1 MKHLILYLPAQISSK
16 DDHRVTSIKEIISQ
30 PSCTC
35 RGLFQ
40 IYLQICLLP
49 IYKESFQWKNIRYG
63 EGMYRRS
70 LLLCVCVCVCVC
82 IQLLSWVWLFATP
95 WTEACQAPQSMGFS
109 RQKYWNGLPFPS
121 PGDLSDPGIKAE
133 SPPSPE
139 LGDGFLSTSTT
150 VWPSANHWGLLGH
163 TGVWTQVLWKELGTN
178 KYNTST
184 LCKSTI

>member
-70 LLLCVCVCVCVC
+70 LLLCVCVCVCVFSC
-82 IQLLSWVWLFATP
+82 SVESDSLQPHGLKPARLLSP
-95 WTEACQAPQSMGFS
+95 WDSPGRNTGMGCHFLLQGIFLIQGSKLSLLHLLNWEMDSWALAPQ
-109 RQKYWNGLPFPS
+109 Y
-121 PGDLSDPGIKAE
+121 DLQQITED
-133 SPPSPE
+133 
-139 LGDGFLSTSTT
+139 F
-150 VWPSANHWGLLGH
+150 
-163 TGVWTQVLWKELGTN
+163 
-178 KYNTST
+178 
-184 LCKSTI
+184 

>member
-1 MKHLILYLPAQISSK
+1 MQEFYRRKVMKHLILYLPAQISSK

-70 LLLCVCVCVCVC
+70 LLLCVCVCVCVYSVA
-82 IQLLSWVWLFATP
+82 QLSLTLCNPMDWSLPGSSVHGILQAEILEWVAISFSRGSFWSRDQSWVSSISWIGRWIL
-95 WTEACQAPQSMGFS
+95 E
-109 RQKYWNGLPFPS
+109 
-121 PGDLSDPGIKAE
+121 
-133 SPPSPE
+133 
-139 LGDGFLSTSTT
+139 
-150 VWPSANHWGLLGH
+150 H
-163 TGVWTQVLWKELGTN
+163 
-178 KYNTST
+178 
-184 LCKSTI
+184 